1 VAEVFQM
8 FLCRGR
14 WGRFFA
20 SLSRC
25 E

>member
-1 VAEVFQM
+1 VAEVFEM